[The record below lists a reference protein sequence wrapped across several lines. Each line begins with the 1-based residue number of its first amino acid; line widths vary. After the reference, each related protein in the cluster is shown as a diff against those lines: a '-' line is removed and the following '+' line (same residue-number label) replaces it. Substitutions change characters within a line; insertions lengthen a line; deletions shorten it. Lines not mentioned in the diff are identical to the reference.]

1 MGFIELFL
9 IGVALSMDAFA
20 VSLCNGLKMQK
31 LNLFYSSII
40 AFSFGFFQA
49 LMPLI
54 GFFLGTRFSNLISSF
69 DHWIAFVLLLF
80 IGGKMLYEALSEKG
94 ENETEKNYKL
104 NIKELF
110 LMSFAT
116 SVDALAVGI
125 TFAFLK
131 VNIVFSAILIG
142 LTTFAISFT
151 GVIIGNF
158 FGAKYKNKAEILG
171 GIILI
176 AIGTKILIEHL
187 FFAG

>member
-1 MGFIELFL
+1 MGIVELFL
-9 IGVALSMDAFA
+9 IAVALSMDAFA
-20 VSLCNGLKMQK
+20 VSLCNGLKMKK

-40 AFSFGFFQA
+40 ALFFGIFQA

-54 GFFLGTRFSNLISSF
+54 GYFLGTKFSNLISSF
-69 DHWIAFVLLLF
+69 DHWSAFVLLCF

-142 LTTFAISFT
+142 LTTFSISFT

-158 FGAKYKNKAEILG
+158 FGAKYKNKAEFLG